1 MGLSELESNRLY
13 GRIIMLEKVRS
24 VEKSISV
31 RQKVIWSAVI
41 FVFGICMGLFSKMLD
56 TAGFNELP
64 QIMQFLDIT
73 NFLGRFAIWIFIAVC
88 ISVYS
93 ISPKRAALNV
103 FLFFIGMVG
112 SYYLYSAFVAG
123 FFPRSYALI
132 WFGITAVSPALAFL
146 CWYSKGSGWFAVVL
160 SGIIIG
166 VLLSQAI
173 FLTQG
178 IRIAKIPEVIV
189 WIASIWVL
197 RRKWKELA
205 IELCISVPV
214 ALLIQLFL
222 PYWG

>member
-1 MGLSELESNRLY
+1 
-13 GRIIMLEKVRS
+13 MLEKVRS

-31 RQKVIWSAVI
+31 RQKVIWSVVI
-41 FVFGICMGLFSKMLD
+41 FVFGVCMGLFSKMLD

-93 ISPKRAALNV
+93 NSPKRAAINV

-146 CWYSKGSGWFAVVL
+146 CWYAKGSGWFAVVL

-178 IRIAKIPEVIV
+178 IRIAQIPEVIV

-214 ALLIQLFL
+214 ALLIQLFV

>member
-1 MGLSELESNRLY
+1 
-13 GRIIMLEKVRS
+13 MLEKVRS
-24 VEKSISV
+24 VEKSIPV
-31 RQKVIWSAVI
+31 RQKVIWSVVI
-41 FVFGICMGLFSKMLD
+41 FVFGVCMGIFSKMLD

-93 ISPKRAALNV
+93 NSPKRAAINV

-146 CWYSKGSGWFAVVL
+146 CWYAKGNGWFAVVL

-178 IRIAKIPEVIV
+178 IRIAQIPEVIV
-189 WIASIWVL
+189 WIASILVL
-197 RRKWKELA
+197 WRKWKELA

-214 ALLIQLFL
+214 ALLIQLFV

>member
-1 MGLSELESNRLY
+1 
-13 GRIIMLEKVRS
+13 MLEKVRS

-31 RQKVIWSAVI
+31 RQKVIWSVVI
-41 FVFGICMGLFSKMLD
+41 FVFGVCMGLFSKMLD

-93 ISPKRAALNV
+93 NSPKRAAINV

-132 WFGITAVSPALAFL
+132 WFGITAISPALAFF
-146 CWYSKGSGWFAVVL
+146 CWYAKGNGWFAVVL

-178 IRIAKIPEVIV
+178 IRIAQIPEVIV
-189 WIASIWVL
+189 WIASILVL
-197 RRKWKELA
+197 WRKWKELA

-214 ALLIQLFL
+214 ALLIQLFV